1 MVGVLADWKPLAHTH
16 SFVDE
21 DVWDEDSEYIELLAK
36 EVCNV
41 GCIPT
46 IPILIGWRLGRSFA
60 GESK

>member
-1 MVGVLADWKPLAHTH
+1 MVGVLVDWKPPAHTH

-41 GCIPT
+41 GFIPT
-46 IPILIGWRLGRSFA
+46 TPILIG
-60 GESK
+60 